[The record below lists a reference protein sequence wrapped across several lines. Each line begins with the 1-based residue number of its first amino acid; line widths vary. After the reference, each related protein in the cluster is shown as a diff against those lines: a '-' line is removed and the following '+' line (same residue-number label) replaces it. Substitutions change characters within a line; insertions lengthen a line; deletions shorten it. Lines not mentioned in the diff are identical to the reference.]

1 MGIKRILA
9 AGLLIASWLPLSV
22 GAQVVL
28 EAEDGPQSFRFQRL
42 GRRILPDSLAWQP
55 DSGVVLGWNALG
67 LVPQDTISIDL
78 QPATWQPW
86 SAPSGT
92 VVRWQDAGRIEWVLS
107 DSLGY
112 RTLRQQNPGRL
123 WQFSTPLAHA
133 RFPFTVGDTLAI
145 AAKALCEKDTLLPI
159 QGIDSLRILRTWQ
172 GYNHVPSSG
181 NISLAEGTWA
191 SLCLRQW
198 SVITD
203 SLFFKTNGVW
213 STTAEVSV
221 DTAETLRWM
230 ANGREGELAKA
241 VIQDSVQ
248 VLEWRLSAS
257 TASAVP
263 KTTAS
268 NPFAPYP
275 NPTSG
280 AFNLNLGPGN
290 FSLAVND
297 ALGRNVFNVLDAN
310 GQQTIMLPQAG
321 YFVLWLTDLKTGHFW
336 RTTLIKTPND

>member
-1 MGIKRILA
+1 M
-9 AGLLIASWLPLSV
+9 
-22 GAQVVL
+22 L

-55 DSGVVLGWNALG
+55 DSGVVVGWNALG

-86 SAPSGT
+86 SAPTGT

-123 WQFSTPLAHA
+123 WQFSAPLAHA
-133 RFPFTVGDTLAI
+133 RFPFALGDTLPV
-145 AAKALCEKDTLLPI
+145 AAKALCEKDTLLPA

-172 GYNHVPSSG
+172 GYNHAPSSG

-203 SLFFKTNGVW
+203 SLFFKSNGVW
-213 STTAEVSV
+213 STTAQISV
-221 DTAETLRWM
+221 DTTETLRWM
-230 ANGREGELAKA
+230 ANGREGELARA
-241 VIQDSVQ
+241 VNQDSVQ
-248 VLEWRLSAS
+248 VLEWRLSANAVSALIEPAPFS
-257 TASAVP
+257 TAM
-263 KTTAS
+263 
-268 NPFAPYP
+268 PFP
-275 NPTSG
+275 NPSSG
-280 AFNLNLGPGN
+280 NFNLNLGPGN
-290 FSLAVND
+290 FALQVND
-297 ALGRNVFNVLDAN
+297 ALGRTVINSAN
-310 GQQTIMLPQAG
+310 LCGHQTLVLPQAG
-321 YFVLWLTDLKTGHFW
+321 YFVLWLTDLKTGQSW
-336 RTTLIKTPND
+336 QSTLIKTPND